1 MKKKVSLLT
10 LALSFAAISSA
21 SAFNGDEGKYYI
33 SGLLGYGNEGMK
45 QSVTDVASTTVKSGK
60 AGSGIIIMAA
70 MGYNLSNNFRTDISL
85 MATQGATNQGF
96 TSKSK
101 IVLAPGDSIF
111 LKGID
116 TQYGGFLNG
125 YYDLF
130 TDSKIMPYIMGGV
143 GLLKSD
149 FKTKI
154 IGNLHNDNNRKG
166 RTKLGYQF
174 GAGVDV
180 HLGVGWT
187 LDVTYRLINHAGKKR
202 YSFPLANIAPDSV
215 ASVHPGTLNVG
226 LIGLRRTF

>member
-10 LALSFAAISSA
+10 LILSFAAISSA

-45 QSVTDVASTTVKSGK
+45 QSVTDVSSTTIRSSK

-101 IVLAPGDSIF
+101 IVFSPGSSVF

-130 TDSKIMPYIMGGV
+130 TDSKIMPYIMGGL

-149 FKTKI
+149 FRTKV
-154 IGNLHNDNNRKG
+154 IGSFNDNNRKG
-166 RTKLGYQF
+166 STKLGYQF
-174 GAGVDV
+174 GAGVDI

-202 YSFPLANIAPDSV
+202 YSFPLANINADSV
-215 ASVHPGTLNVG
+215 ATVRPGTLNVG

>member
-10 LALSFAAISSA
+10 LALSFAAVSSA
-21 SAFNGDEGKYYI
+21 SAFNGDEGKYYV
-33 SGLLGYGNEGMK
+33 SLLLGYGNEGMK
-45 QSVTDVASTTVKSGK
+45 QSVSNVAGTTLKSSK
-60 AGSGIIIMAA
+60 AGSGLIIMGA

-85 MATQGATNQGF
+85 MATQGTTNQGF

-101 IVLAPGDSIF
+101 IVIATGDSVF

-130 TDSKIMPYIMGGV
+130 TDSKIMPYVMAGL

-149 FKTKI
+149 FKTRV
-154 IGNLHNDNNRKG
+154 IGNLHSDNNRKG
-166 RTKLGYQF
+166 RTKMGYQF
-174 GAGVDV
+174 GAGVDI

-187 LDVTYRLINHAGKKR
+187 MDVTYRLVNHAGKKR
-202 YSFPLANIAPDSV
+202 YSFPLNNLSPTSIAN
-215 ASVHPGTLNVG
+215 VHPGTLNVG